1 MKTDLRWQ
9 PQLDRARCNGC
20 GDCITVCPT
29 GALGMVQGRAAVV
42 HPEACTYCAACEDI
56 CPTEAIALP
65 YQICYSPDCR
75 ELE

>member
-29 GALGMVQGRAAVV
+29 GALGMVQERAAVV

-65 YQICYSPDCR
+65 YQICFSPDCR